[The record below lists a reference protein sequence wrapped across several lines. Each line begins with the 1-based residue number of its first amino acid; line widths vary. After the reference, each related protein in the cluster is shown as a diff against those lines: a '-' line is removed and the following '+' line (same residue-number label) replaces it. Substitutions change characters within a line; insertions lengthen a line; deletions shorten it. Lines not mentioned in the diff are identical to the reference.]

1 MALIKC
7 PECRKKISDRASIC
21 IHCGCPISPMLAKE
35 NEVNPAEK
43 IVQVELTEDA
53 HEVDECIE
61 THSVATKKTLKLWHK
76 VLIIGATIVLLVFT
90 AVALFGGFSNSDES
104 SDKTRE
110 PSSSTSTDNDD
121 NNVGNNTDQTDTQHP
136 DNLSKESFISN
147 GHFTFSARSFIKLF
161 DEADKD
167 AKKYNYT
174 YMRMN
179 GEASLFYELAEISGG
194 YEKVRSAGMISFVKG
209 VDTTLSIEED
219 FTENII
225 TKINVLVEKADDVPP
240 ILVSCM
246 CAVDPS
252 LDYTTAFNM
261 SMSAGEKAG
270 RSEGYTRNG
279 VNYVIYA
286 DGEYY
291 FIIIS
296 IAEGQLDEEHK
307 TECETLGHLWVDAT
321 CTVPM
326 TCSRCKKTN
335 GTALG
340 HDWGNPTCTTPRS
353 CCVCFEVDPNSKP
366 LGHSFIDGVCMVCGD
381 DQVQKPNEDDISSND
396 AQKLTVSNTSVSLNN
411 ASRTITITV
420 PDSYDGDVSCTVN
433 NNDILSTSWGGWSG
447 NTVTLTLIPNATGS
461 TSIEIYLENGDSVV
475 VNVSVSVTDYSPNAA
490 DYTTLRIAPAT
501 YYTFN
506 DDEGYSSDIVLLE
519 SANYKISDN
528 GDGKVNITIS
538 GTMQRKTNNISTYIQ
553 IGYSLY
559 VDGEE
564 IKSGTVG
571 IDAPN
576 LNQSYNYT
584 LKLDGLQPG
593 NYIIY
598 FTSY

>member
-7 PECRKKISDRASIC
+7 PECKKKISDRASIC
-21 IHCGCPISPMLAKE
+21 IHCGCPISPMLEKE
-35 NEVNPAEK
+35 NEINPTEK
-43 IVQVELTEDA
+43 NVQVELTEDA

-61 THSVATKKTLKLWHK
+61 THSVATKKKLKIWHK

-104 SDKTRE
+104 SEKTRE
-110 PSSSTSTDNDD
+110 PSSSASTDNDD
-121 NNVGNNTDQTDTQHP
+121 NNVGNNTNQTDTQHP

-194 YEKVRSAGMISFVKG
+194 YEKVRSAGMVSFVKG
-209 VDTTLSIEED
+209 IDTTLSIEED
-219 FTENII
+219 YTENII
-225 TKINVLVEKADDVPP
+225 TKINVLVEDVDDVPP
-240 ILVSCM
+240 ILVGCM
-246 CAVDPS
+246 CAADPTM
-252 LDYTTAFNM
+252 DFTTAYNLGM
-261 SMSAGEKAG
+261 DVVEKAG
-270 RSEGYTRNG
+270 TKDGYVHNG
-279 VNYVIYA
+279 IKYVVVA

-296 IAEGQLDEEHK
+296 IDK
-307 TECETLGHLWVDAT
+307 
-321 CTVPM
+321 
-326 TCSRCKKTN
+326 N
-335 GTALG
+335 
-340 HDWGNPTCTTPRS
+340 
-353 CCVCFEVDPNSKP
+353 PNSGENSENNTANKDNETT
-366 LGHSFIDGVCMVCGD
+366 GDTQDNQDDEDNDSTDGT
-381 DQVQKPNEDDISSND
+381 N
-396 AQKLTVSNTSVSLNN
+396 KLTVSSTNVSLNN
-411 ASRTITITV
+411 SSQVISITV
-420 PDSYDGDVSCTVN
+420 PDNYDGDVSCTVN
-433 NNDILSTSWGGWSG
+433 NSDILSTSWGGWSE
-447 NTVTLTLIPNATGS
+447 NTVTLTLIPNATGN

-528 GDGKVNITIS
+528 GDGTVNITIS

-559 VDGEE
+559 VDGED

-576 LNQSYNYT
+576 LNQSYSYT

>member
-21 IHCGCPISPMLAKE
+21 IHCGCPISPMLEKG
-35 NEVNPAEK
+35 NELNPTEK
-43 IVQVELTEDA
+43 FVQVELTEDA
-53 HEVDECIE
+53 HEVNECIE
-61 THSVATKKTLKLWHK
+61 THSVATKKKLKLWHK
-76 VLIIGATIVLLVFT
+76 VLIIGATIVLLVLT

-104 SDKTRE
+104 SNKTRE
-110 PSSSTSTDNDD
+110 PSSNTSTDNDD

-136 DNLSKESFISN
+136 DDLSKESFISN

-194 YEKVRSAGMISFVKG
+194 YEKVRSAGMVSFVKG

-219 FTENII
+219 YTENII
-225 TKINVLVEKADDVPP
+225 TKINVLVEDVDDVPP
-240 ILVSCM
+240 ILVGCM
-246 CAVDPS
+246 CAADPA
-252 LDYTTAFNM
+252 LDFTTAYNLGM
-261 SMSAGEKAG
+261 DVVENAGTKD
-270 RSEGYTRNG
+270 GYVHNG
-279 VNYVIYA
+279 IKYVVVA

-296 IAEGQLDEEHK
+296 IDKNPDSGENSENNTANKDN
-307 TECETLGHLWVDAT
+307 ETTGDNQNNQNNQDDGDNDS
-321 CTVPM
+321 TVG
-326 TCSRCKKTN
+326 TN
-335 GTALG
+335 
-340 HDWGNPTCTTPRS
+340 
-353 CCVCFEVDPNSKP
+353 
-366 LGHSFIDGVCMVCGD
+366 
-381 DQVQKPNEDDISSND
+381 
-396 AQKLTVSNTSVSLNN
+396 KLTVSSTNISLNN
-411 ASRTITITV
+411 SSQVISITV
-420 PDSYDGDVSCTVN
+420 PDNYDGDVSCTVN
-433 NNDILSTSWGGWSG
+433 NSDILSTSWGGWSG

-461 TSIEIYLENGDSVV
+461 TTIEIYLENGDSVV

-506 DDEGYSSDIVLLE
+506 DDKGYSSDIVLLE

-528 GDGKVNITIS
+528 GDGTVNITIS
-538 GTMQRKTNNISTYIQ
+538 GTMQRKSNNISTYVQ

-559 VDGEE
+559 VDGED

-584 LKLDGLQPG
+584 LKLDRLQPG